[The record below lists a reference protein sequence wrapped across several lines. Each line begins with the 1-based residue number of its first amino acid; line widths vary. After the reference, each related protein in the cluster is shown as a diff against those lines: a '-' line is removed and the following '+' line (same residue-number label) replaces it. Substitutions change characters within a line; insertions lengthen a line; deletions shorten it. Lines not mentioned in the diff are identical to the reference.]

1 MLSSSRPR
9 RDSGPDDVFVGSGG
23 PVPEV
28 IGTPVEWLEPSD
40 PGAKSTHPATASAAM
55 STGTAIERPTGR
67 PRRADRTT
75 PIGWIAF
82 SGRGTRC
89 AARRGSY
96 AGGT

>member
-9 RDSGPDDVFVGSGG
+9 RDSGPDDVFVGSGSR
-23 PVPEV
+23 VPEV
-28 IGTPVEWLEPSD
+28 IGAPVEWLEPADS
-40 PGAKSTHPATASAAM
+40 GGKSTQPATASAGI
-55 STGTAIERPTGR
+55 STVTAIDRPTGR
-67 PRRADRTT
+67 ARRADRTT